1 MDKREEKSRL
11 KVRRLGIRAK
21 IMLMMFF
28 IMIISM
34 TVSGLLQS
42 FTTNSSIIK
51 MSGDSARVAA
61 EMVALQLKGT
71 DFSTI
76 TSENDEL
83 YVTTLR
89 MLRENI
95 AVSNFDYLYLL
106 TTDGRTVSYLIDS
119 DESEEQF
126 GIGDEFSES
135 YEYLAPVFRGEAVV
149 DTEIGT
155 EINNGEEDNL
165 VTAYVPIYDG
175 NGEISAILGCDYNP
189 ENLSETFSKN
199 SIRNTICSAA
209 VLWTGVLVAFLLSGA
224 IVKGIKVVNAKLYE
238 MVNHNGDLTQKL
250 SIKTGDEVEITGK
263 LFNEFLEYVREI
275 MINIDS
281 GTKTLTEESVHSIE
295 TAKEARSNVF
305 NVSATVE
312 EMSATTQ
319 ETSASMTQ
327 VNSSVEEISKN
338 INTFEQM
345 SQQIGVQTDDIYR
358 RAEQI
363 YQSALAEQK
372 KAKSDVAD
380 ISSKVEQGIER
391 SRAVREIELLTQ
403 TILEISSQ
411 TNLLSLN
418 ASIEAA
424 RAGDAGKG
432 FAVVASEI
440 GELAQKSAESAAKI
454 QKVSAEVIGAV
465 DGLADNAGEMI
476 AFIENIVVEGYNTLL
491 GVSDDY
497 KKDSNDIHQSMDEF
511 IARTKELTGLIV
523 DINNMIAAI
532 NIAVEENAKGISG
545 VAEEM
550 SKISG
555 NVDLT
560 AVSAER
566 TGHVA
571 DDLTAE
577 ISKFTL

>member
-21 IMLMMFF
+21 IMLMMFS

-42 FTTNSSIIK
+42 QVSKSSIIE
-51 MSGDSARVAA
+51 MSGESAEVAA
-61 EMVALQLKGT
+61 NMVSLQLRGT
-71 DFSTI
+71 DFSEI
-76 TSENDEL
+76 TSESDEL
-83 YVTTLR
+83 YVTTIEL
-89 MLRENI
+89 LRENI
-95 AVSNFDYLYLL
+95 AVSNFEYLYVL

-135 YEYLAPVFRGEAVV
+135 YEYLAPVFRGEVVV
-149 DTEIGT
+149 DTEIET

-199 SIRNTICSAA
+199 SIRNTICSAV

-250 SIKTGDEVEITGK
+250 SIKTGDEIEITGK

-275 MINIDS
+275 MLNIDS
-281 GTKTLTEESVHSIE
+281 GTKTLTEESAHSIE
-295 TAKEARSNVF
+295 AANETRNNVF

-363 YQSALAEQK
+363 YQGALAEQK

-476 AFIENIVVEGYNTLL
+476 AFIENIVVEGYDKLL